1 LKSRTVTEMT
11 MHEKIRGA
19 RRKTRVSQAEV
30 GLAFGKSQ
38 TWYAR
43 IERGL
48 VPIDEAMSKRIIKA
62 IRLLAEQREAVSR
75 AASAAAARVRA
86 DFENLKMR
94 AEGRR

>member
-1 LKSRTVTEMT
+1 MT
-11 MHEKIRGA
+11 THEKVRGA

-48 VPIDEAMSKRIIKA
+48 VPIDEAMTKRLIKA
-62 IRLLAEQREAVSR
+62 IRLLAARREAVST
-75 AASAAAARVRA
+75 AVSAAAERARSN
-86 DFENLKMR
+86 FENLKI
-94 AEGRR
+94 A

>member
-1 LKSRTVTEMT
+1 MT
-11 MHEKIRGA
+11 THEKVRSA

-48 VPIDEAMSKRIIKA
+48 VPIDEVMSKRLIKT
-62 IRLLAEQREAVSR
+62 IRLLAERRVAVSE

-94 AEGRR
+94 AEGNR